1 MPSPAMN
8 YGVPALQVSSKG
20 KRFGALL
27 LDGLLMLVT
36 LFIGW
41 IIWNIVLWG
50 KGQSPAKKLLKMRV
64 VMKDEHRHA
73 TRGDMALREI
83 VGKWL
88 LGFVPLYTLVSGIV
102 LLVDD
107 GAQAVWDKIAKT
119 VVVDDP
125 DNHFRL

>member
-1 MPSPAMN
+1 M
-8 YGVPALQVSSKG
+8 
-20 KRFGALL
+20 L

-41 IIWNIVLWG
+41 IVWNIVLWG

-64 VMKDEHRHA
+64 VMKDERRPA
-73 TRGDMALREI
+73 TWGDMALREI